1 MSIDSTPREM
11 HEKEMIERMIDGY
24 KLAID
29 RAKELHSMQ
38 PKTGWDMFAKQLDE
52 MLYLVRKL
60 LNAKGQ
66 SRQKLLAGVEQVE
79 QNISRAVNKY

>member
-11 HEKEMIERMIDGY
+11 HEKEMIERLIDGY
-24 KLAID
+24 KLAVG

-38 PKTGWDMFAKQLDE
+38 PKTGWDLFSRQLDE

-66 SRQKLLAGVEQVE
+66 SRQKLMAGIEHVERD
-79 QNISRAVNKY
+79 ISKAVNKF